1 MSANVLIC
9 DDDPTIGLILKAHL
23 SSRGFDCTVV
33 TGAAEALDILG
44 HGRIQVLVTD
54 LDMPGMDG
62 IGLLRAMRA
71 QGVITRSVVVTG
83 YATIGNL
90 TACLREGV
98 VALVPK
104 PLVGFTALDHAVDQA
119 IAQMERWAEQMNA
132 IVRMRPVSN
141 PAIHALEPKIP
152 HAW

>member
-1 MSANVLIC
+1 MTAYVLIC

-33 TGAAEALDILG
+33 HSATEALAILG
-44 HGRIQVLVTD
+44 QGRIQVLVTD

-62 IGLLRAMRA
+62 IELLRAMRT

-104 PLVGFTALDHAVDQA
+104 PLTNFTALDQAVDQA
-119 IAQMERWAEQMNA
+119 INQMERWSEQMKA
-132 IVRMRPVSN
+132 IIRMRPASN
-141 PAIHALEPKIP
+141 PGNGALEPKSTK
-152 HAW
+152 AR